1 MITEINSGPLLVQAH
16 ATMAGQ
22 LVIEVTLNA
31 PEALNALN
39 VAMVD
44 LLLEHVPVWEAD
56 DTVIAIIMR
65 GSGSK
70 SFCAGR
76 LKFSLY
82 SRFSE
87 QARAAFYPCS
97 TRKVRVLITLQ
108 EALALAYQDTDF

>member
-1 MITEINSGPLLVQAH
+1 MAVGACAAHRNSFSGISARRKHQHQSVHKEGDKASK
-16 ATMAGQ
+16 Q
-22 LVIEVTLNA
+22 LV
-31 PEALNALN
+31 AL
-39 VAMVD
+39 
-44 LLLEHVPVWEAD
+44 
-56 DTVIAIIMR
+56 VIT
-65 GSGSK
+65 
-70 SFCAGR
+70 R